1 MFLFGKKD
9 YFKPGPD
16 GTAPVI
22 AFVGKTITV
31 PVYDVPAAVGR
42 EKGQVDVLIN
52 DATVSRKHLLI
63 STYGDKLTV
72 TDQGSTVGT
81 VINGEVLEPGVPYY
95 LSDGDKVSIGKLDF
109 VCHINRERTG
119 KKLKLPTFIQ
129 KDTAGDTSEMSKA
142 DIAAA
147 AAEFNDG
154 AEEQAPDLGS
164 AAEVVKNA
172 EQASGLKPAAEVVK
186 DAEQASGLKPAAG
199 VVKDA
204 EQASGLEPAA
214 EVVKDAELAGQAS
227 EPVIK
232 LMKDPIL
239 EELQDDEPESK
250 EQDTKH
256 NSASVKEPDPG
267 PVINLMK
274 GPEFDEAEETN
285 KAGQYEPD
293 GTEGT
298 NMAGQY
304 EPDGSYEPD
313 EADQEAPGAPGYN
326 VELNQEAPEGN
337 AVLGQELPD
346 GSSKQDAAKPE
357 DNPGD
362 PVSEL
367 EAMGETI
374 DVMREHAPSSRPK
387 FVYYSGHTA
396 VETFEITATPFVVG
410 RARSDYTPG
419 AAGVSRRHCF
429 IDRTGSTYYIT
440 DLESTNGVWINGRR
454 IKPYNRT
461 ALENGDII
469 GIGDRVYKFE
479 QE

>member
-16 GTAPVI
+16 GVAPVI
-22 AFVGKTITV
+22 AFVGKSMTV

-63 STYGDKLTV
+63 STYGDKFTV

-81 VINGEVLEPGVPYY
+81 VINGETLEPGVPYY
-95 LSDGDKVSIGKLDF
+95 LSDGDKISIGKLDF

-147 AAEFNDG
+147 AG
-154 AEEQAPDLGS
+154 LPD
-164 AAEVVKNA
+164 ENA
-172 EQASGLKPAAEVVK
+172 EQADDLGAAAEVVK
-186 DAEQASGLKPAAG
+186 DAEQAS
-199 VVKDA
+199 
-204 EQASGLEPAA
+204 
-214 EVVKDAELAGQAS
+214 
-227 EPVIK
+227 EPVIS
-232 LMKDPIL
+232 LMQDPVL
-239 EELQDDEPESK
+239 EELQDDEPEAG
-250 EQDTKH
+250 EQEAVQT
-256 NSASVKEPDPG
+256 SEPI
-267 PVINLMK
+267 INLMK
-274 GPEFDEAEETN
+274 EPELDESEEQG
-285 KAGQYEPD
+285 KADHGK
-293 GTEGT
+293 
-298 NMAGQY
+298 
-304 EPDGSYEPD
+304 PDGSGEPD
-313 EADQEAPGAPGYN
+313 ASQEESGARDEQNEPEAPEQEENGTSEEAPE
-326 VELNQEAPEGN
+326 VSEQEAPE
-337 AVLGQELPD
+337 VSDGQGVKHD
-346 GSSKQDAAKPE
+346 DTVA
-357 DNPGD
+357 
-362 PVSEL
+362 EL

-374 DVMREHAPSSRPK
+374 DVMREHAPANRPK

-410 RARSDYTPG
+410 RAKSDYTPG

-429 IDRTGSTYYIT
+429 IDRTGGTYYIT

-461 ALENGDII
+461 ALENGDIV
-469 GIGDRVYKFE
+469 GIGDRVYKYE

>member
-22 AFVGKTITV
+22 AFVGKSITV

-63 STYGDKLTV
+63 STYGDKFTV

-81 VINGEVLEPGVPYY
+81 VINGETLEPGVPYY
-95 LSDGDKVSIGKLDF
+95 LSDGDKISIGKLDF

-147 AAEFNDG
+147 AGLPDENA
-154 AEEQAPDLGS
+154 EQADDLGA
-164 AAEVVKNA
+164 AAEVVKDA
-172 EQASGLKPAAEVVK
+172 EQEAGLDSAAEVVK
-186 DAEQASGLKPAAG
+186 DAEQAAGLDSAAEL
-199 VVKDA
+199 VKDA
-204 EQASGLEPAA
+204 EQAE
-214 EVVKDAELAGQAS
+214 QAS
-227 EPVIK
+227 EPVIN
-232 LMKDPIL
+232 LMSDPVL
-239 EELQDDEPESK
+239 EESEEPE
-250 EQDTKH
+250 EQ
-256 NSASVKEPDPG
+256 NE
-267 PVINLMK
+267 
-274 GPEFDEAEETN
+274 DEQE
-285 KAGQYEPD
+285 KP
-293 GTEGT
+293 
-298 NMAGQY
+298 
-304 EPDGSYEPD
+304 
-313 EADQEAPGAPGYN
+313 EAPEQEENGTSEEAPE
-326 VELNQEAPEGN
+326 VSEQEAPE
-337 AVLGQELPD
+337 VSDGQGVKHD
-346 GSSKQDAAKPE
+346 
-357 DNPGD
+357 D
-362 PVSEL
+362 PVAEL

-374 DVMREHAPSSRPK
+374 DVMREHAPANRPK

-396 VETFEITATPFVVG
+396 VETFEVTATPFVVG
-410 RARSDYTPG
+410 RAKSDYTPG

-429 IDRTGSTYYIT
+429 IDRTGGTYYIT

-461 ALENGDII
+461 ALENGDIV
-469 GIGDRVYKFE
+469 GIGDRVYKYE